1 MLRSSGLC
9 LKTVMSGNRNQRENT
24 EMWKA
29 ILILRIKMFL
39 LLIKV
44 TTVAASIEPTIHQ
57 ALWEVVCIH

>member
-44 TTVAASIEPTIHQ
+44 TVAASIEPTIHR